1 MNKVIDLCKQIV
13 TCLEKGNYNS
23 LREHN
28 ALSRVSEEDI
38 KRVLK
43 EYGGCIST
51 IPNEAF
57 QTSAFRIYR
66 YHDNSGLKIDL
77 DLWVNGERSDLTLQ
91 IEVKTD
97 GNNNIDNYRIMDVL
111 VM

>member
-1 MNKVIDLCKQIV
+1 M
-13 TCLEKGNYNS
+13 TCLEKGNYYF

-28 ALSRVSEEDI
+28 ALSWVSEEDI

-57 QTSAFRIYR
+57 QTNAFHIYK
-66 YHDNSGLKIDL
+66 YNDNSGLKIDI
-77 DLWVNGERSDLTLQ
+77 DLWIEGERSDLTLQ
-91 IEVKTD
+91 IEVKMD
-97 GNNNIDNYRIMDVL
+97 SNNNIDSYRIMDVL